1 MKKSLFLALALA
13 AICII
18 PSCKKFASNIA
29 FGDTGGM
36 RVATYDSTDM
46 QTGYMKSFYD
56 IDLNKDGQPDLQL
69 LSVYEGSPEV
79 GRAEV
84 SYIKCLNENF
94 ALLGD
99 IIIQE
104 QYIHTDT
111 TINQVEEVTYVTIH
125 RTHSCERTDETDIV
139 ENTEEKLLL
148 IASNA
153 GKTFGLEDSFMSTKV
168 QLNGFSYS
176 IGFDPDGWG
185 TNLVTR
191 HYDTYNS
198 NCDDIFPLDQ
208 EQYIGFK
215 FNLNGRNHLG
225 WMKIILEEHQG
236 DYYVRPI
243 ESAIQK

>member
-1 MKKSLFLALALA
+1 MRKLWFLVLVLA
-13 AICII
+13 AICIM
-18 PSCKKFASNIA
+18 PSCKKYASNIA

-36 RVATYDSTDM
+36 RVSTYDSTDM
-46 QTGYMKSFYD
+46 QTEYLNSFYD

-69 LSVYEGSPEV
+69 LSVYTGSPAV

-84 SYIKCLNENF
+84 SYIKCLNENI

-99 IIIQE
+99 IILQE
-104 QYIHTDT
+104 QYVHTDT
-111 TINQVEEVTYVTIH
+111 TINQVDEVTYVNIH
-125 RTHSCERTDETDIV
+125 RTHSCERTDETDVV
-139 ENTEEKLLL
+139 EKTEEKLLL
-148 IASNA
+148 TASNA
-153 GKTFGLEDSFMSTKV
+153 GKTFGLEDSFMSTEV
-168 QLNGFSYS
+168 QLKGFSYS
-176 IGFDPDGWG
+176 IGLDPEGWG
-185 TNLVTR
+185 TNLITQ

-215 FNLNGRNHLG
+215 FNLSGRYHLG
-225 WMKIILEEHQG
+225 WMKIILEQRQG